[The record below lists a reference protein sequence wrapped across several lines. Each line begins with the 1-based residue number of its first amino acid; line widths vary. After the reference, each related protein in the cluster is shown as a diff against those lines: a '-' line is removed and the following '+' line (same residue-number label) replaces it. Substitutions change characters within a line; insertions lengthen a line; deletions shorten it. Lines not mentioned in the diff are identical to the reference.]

1 MAEPARS
8 LAPRAAPSLASSVCT
23 ALERVVDLAALA
35 RGLATAVRVL
45 VGFDAPSEDAAAVRV
60 AQDPQAVGEAV
71 GARLAL
77 AAAGLGLGRAEA
89 AALALVALVGREG
102 RAVGVRDQRQQ
113 LVEDHVLPP
122 LALGWHLAAVGI
134 RLVRQARLAPG
145 AEAVAVVAQLP
156 FGTDLYG
163 LAKVAAVGRGLAQA
177 RAAAVLDA
185 VLAVLVGLLRAR
197 LPRRFVIVLAAR

>member
-1 MAEPARS
+1 MYGTMGLLAYEGSARGAFVAELLLHRP
-8 LAPRAAPSLASSVCT
+8 VG
-23 ALERVVDLAALA
+23 VVDLGAFA

-45 VGFDAPSEDAAAVRV
+45 VGFDAQRKHPVAVLV
-60 AQDPQAVGEAV
+60 APDPQAVGEAV

-156 FGTDLYG
+156 FGHRSVMDLQ
-163 LAKVAAVGRGLAQA
+163 R
-177 RAAAVLDA
+177 
-185 VLAVLVGLLRAR
+185 
-197 LPRRFVIVLAAR
+197 